1 MAQGM
6 AQGMAQMSIPADVTT
21 SAFGVLSYDL
31 AHMLG
36 GAALILSFAL
46 LYQRRII
53 AVINIYALQGIVLA
67 AAAAWA
73 GWSQGAP
80 HLYVTALIA
89 LIAKGVVIPIALHK
103 IVVRLNVHREIETAL
118 GIFPSMILGV
128 ALVALSISV
137 VLPTTSGAQ
146 AQTLTRE
153 DLSLALSV
161 VLLGMLMMITRR
173 NALTQVVG
181 FLSLENGLILAAV
194 GIEGMPLVV
203 ELSSAVLVLLAFVV
217 FGVFF
222 FRIRERFDTL
232 DVGRLDEIGG
242 SHR

>member
-1 MAQGM
+1 
-6 AQGMAQMSIPADVTT
+6 MSHMVLPAGAPVA
-21 SAFGVLSYDL
+21 AFGVLAYDM

-46 LYQRRII
+46 LYQRRIT
-53 AVINIYALQGIVLA
+53 AVINIYAMQGIIVG

-73 GWSQGAP
+73 GWSQAAP
-80 HLYVTALIA
+80 HLYITALIA
-89 LIAKGVVIPIALHK
+89 LVAKGVVIPIALHR
-103 IVVRLNVHREIETAL
+103 IVVRLNVHREIETTL

-128 ALVALSISV
+128 GLVALSISV
-137 VLPTTSGAQ
+137 VLPSTSGGQ
-146 AQTLTRE
+146 AHTLTRE
-153 DLSLALSV
+153 DLTLALSV

-203 ELSSAVLVLLAFVV
+203 ELSSAVLVMLVFVV

-232 DVGRLDEIGG
+232 DVSRLDEIGG

>member
-1 MAQGM
+1 MAQGTTQ
-6 AQGMAQMSIPADVTT
+6 AIIPPDLPV
-21 SAFGVLSYDL
+21 SAFGVLSYDM

-46 LYQRRII
+46 LYQRRIT

-73 GWSQGAP
+73 GWSQSAP

-89 LIAKGVVIPIALHK
+89 LIAKGVVIPVALHR
-103 IVVRLNVHREIETAL
+103 IVVRLNVHREIETTL

-137 VLPTTSGAQ
+137 VLPTTSTAQ
-146 AQTLTRE
+146 SQTLTRE

-203 ELSSAVLVLLAFVV
+203 ELSSAVLVLLVFVV

-232 DVGRLDEIGG
+232 DVSRLDEIGG
-242 SHR
+242 AHR

>member
-1 MAQGM
+1 MM
-6 AQGMAQMSIPADVTT
+6 LPTETPV
-21 SAFGVLSYDL
+21 SAFGVLSYDM
-31 AHMLG
+31 AHLLG

-46 LYQRRII
+46 LYQRRVT
-53 AVINIYALQGIVLA
+53 AVINIYAMQGVILA

-73 GWSQGAP
+73 GWSQAAP
-80 HLYVTALIA
+80 HLYVTAGIA
-89 LIAKGVVIPIALHK
+89 LIAKGVVIPVALHR

-128 ALVALSISV
+128 ALVALAISV

-146 AQTLTRE
+146 TQTLTRE

-232 DVGRLDEIGG
+232 DVSRLDEIGG
-242 SHR
+242 AHR

>member
-1 MAQGM
+1 
-6 AQGMAQMSIPADVTT
+6 MAQMMLPTETPV
-21 SAFGVLSYDL
+21 SAFGVLSYDM

-46 LYQRRII
+46 LYQRRVT
-53 AVINIYALQGIVLA
+53 AVINIYAMQGIILA

-73 GWSQGAP
+73 GWSQAAP
-80 HLYVTALIA
+80 HLYVTAGIA
-89 LIAKGVVIPIALHK
+89 LIAKGVVIPVALHR

-128 ALVALSISV
+128 ALVALAISV

-146 AQTLTRE
+146 TQTLTRE

-232 DVGRLDEIGG
+232 DVSRLDEIGG
-242 SHR
+242 AHR